1 MTAQFKFPAE
11 LPTTVAELEARK
23 TMKSGP
29 NLNDDIDRIH
39 KALWSDPDYRKW
51 HIAMFDAEALE
62 GSCTA
67 DNFEAAAMIR
77 EYAKQDQ
84 FPELGYIAKKN
95 KTTIVKSMNTVLRR
109 YHMSRH
115 ERAATVA
122 GEIVPD
128 SND

>member
-1 MTAQFKFPAE
+1 MDAQIKYPAT

-23 TMKSGP
+23 SMRSGP

-39 KALWSDPDYRKW
+39 KAMWTNADYRKW
-51 HIAMFDAEALE
+51 HIAIFDAEAVE

-77 EYAKQDQ
+77 QYATRED
-84 FPELGYIAKKN
+84 FPELHYIGKKN

-109 YHMSRH
+109 YHMSRN
-115 ERAATVA
+115 ERAQTVA
-122 GEIVPD
+122 GEVVP
-128 SND
+128 NGE